1 MSNLITVST
10 SYKLK
15 ILVLGDKGTGK
26 STLCLNHASG
36 FSKRY
41 DRSIGVDIFVREVIR
56 RDDGNLNTLACWKFA
71 PESRFHYYFSK
82 FFRGA
87 SSAVV
92 MFDLTNRSS
101 FEGVEV
107 WISKI
112 RENLGDIP
120 IILVGNK
127 ADDKEL
133 RVIDRKNAE
142 SLAKEHSL
150 TNYVEI
156 SAENG
161 YNVKELF
168 EIINETS
175 FKFRQEANSLIN

>member
-1 MSNLITVST
+1 M
-10 SYKLK
+10 
-15 ILVLGDKGTGK
+15 
-26 STLCLNHASG
+26 
-36 FSKRY
+36 
-41 DRSIGVDIFVREVIR
+41 FV
-56 RDDGNLNTLACWKFA
+56 
-71 PESRFHYYFSK
+71 
-82 FFRGA
+82 
-87 SSAVV
+87 
-92 MFDLTNRSS
+92 LTNRSS